1 MSIQKTLFEQRL
13 INSSKG
19 NGFQKRNLKEN
30 KGANQRQEQIRKES
44 VEATTGGA
52 L

>member
-1 MSIQKTLFEQRL
+1 MA
-13 INSSKG
+13 SK
-19 NGFQKRNLKEN
+19 KRNLKEN